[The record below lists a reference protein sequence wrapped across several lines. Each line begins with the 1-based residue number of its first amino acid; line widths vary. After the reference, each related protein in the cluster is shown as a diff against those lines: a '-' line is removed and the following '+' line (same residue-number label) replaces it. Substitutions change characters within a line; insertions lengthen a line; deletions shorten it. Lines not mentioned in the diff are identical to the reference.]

1 MKDNTNLKVL
11 DNQNQYKSL
20 ISIPSIGPIFAT
32 GILSKIG
39 DINVFKDDS
48 ALVKYTM
55 LIWKDHHSGV
65 FSSDTTRLSKARNSH
80 LRYYI
85 IEADGAIIYNDYNYK
100 EFYRKKFNEVTTHQH
115 SPLVLIT
122 KKLIRLI
129 YGLMSKDQLYNCNN
143 NHLYNIFFAY

>member
-11 DNQNQYKSL
+11 ETLDVDIDVSKNSNQ
-20 ISIPSIGPIFAT
+20 T
-32 GILSKIG
+32 CILTFNGEKLC
-39 DINVFKDDS
+39 N
-48 ALVKYTM
+48 
-55 LIWKDHHSGV
+55 
-65 FSSDTTRLSKARNSH
+65 FSSANNS
-80 LRYYI
+80 
-85 IEADGAIIYNDYNYK
+85 DGAIIYNDYNYK